1 MQIHINDNHGG
12 VTPQS
17 SKPSVTPNE
26 QSVTPM
32 KIDLECKICKADF
45 GSSKDLEAHLRH
57 EHYCDMCNFIAP
69 HSYGLYSHKAQG
81 HGPMQSEHSVTP
93 SNVTAVT
100 PVNVT
105 PVTTSNVTHVTTNNV
120 TPVTPINVTPVTTN
134 KVTPV
139 TPINVTP
146 QYSKLSV
153 TPIIVKL
160 SDLGGSNMCEQCGEA
175 FTNPTN
181 LAIHL
186 TEHTYQKPEEE
197 KPKIKYNH
205 TGTGGHSSKEPSN
218 PDIIAKQDEITID
231 ETYQGENTNDPDWVP
246 PDDHDNDI
254 KRPKSSIVNVQEQP
268 ILTLLGQPVKENVD
282 ESKRCRF
289 CDQIF
294 TSFQSLL
301 KHQLVMHDVKHE
313 FKCTQCSFTAN
324 LPKDLRIH
332 RETIHGQNPTKSNL
346 DDSRKRKS
354 QMNFPGVIKKF
365 KEEHK
370 HYRCDCYF
378 EAYTKQAI
386 SNHIREKHIPVIVNK
401 FEKELKCSMCEFTAN
416 TIKALSNH
424 HLEEHV
430 KDVKMYKDRPIL
442 KDFTSSRIAYNINFR

>member
-1 MQIHINDNHGG
+1 MEAKSDGTSEASQPQETSETSEATKEKMLESAKSESSTSA
-12 VTPQS
+12 VTKS
-17 SKPSVTPNE
+17 KNKSEKPSVTRVTLLSNPKAIKKE
-26 QSVTPM
+26 QKFLLIKNTSEPSQLPKTVTP
-32 KIDLECKICKADF
+32 
-45 GSSKDLEAHLRH
+45 
-57 EHYCDMCNFIAP
+57 
-69 HSYGLYSHKAQG
+69 
-81 HGPMQSEHSVTP
+81 VTP
-93 SNVTAVT
+93 TPIT

-105 PVTTSNVTHVTTNNV
+105 HRS
-120 TPVTPINVTPVTTN
+120 
-134 KVTPV
+134 
-139 TPINVTP
+139 
-146 QYSKLSV
+146 SKLSV
-153 TPIIVKL
+153 TPTVVKL
-160 SDLGGSNMCEQCGEA
+160 SDLGSTTNINTSNLDNIVIVKQEQIS
-175 FTNPTN
+175 T
-181 LAIHL
+181 
-186 TEHTYQKPEEE
+186 
-197 KPKIKYNH
+197 
-205 TGTGGHSSKEPSN
+205 
-218 PDIIAKQDEITID
+218 
-231 ETYQGENTNDPDWVP
+231 DPDWAP
-246 PDDHDNDI
+246 SSDI
-254 KRPKSSIVNVQEQP
+254 EEPKTTVVNVQEQP
-268 ILTLLGQPVKENVD
+268 ILTLLGQPVEEKVD

-301 KHQLVMHDVKHE
+301 KHQLITHDVKHE

-346 DDSRKRKS
+346 EDSRKRKS

-430 KDVKMYKDRPIL
+430 KDVKMLKEQKAEEKKEQESKKVEENISKLVDTRLVVFDIL
-442 KDFTSSRIAYNINFR
+442 LMLLRHCVTLRSKLHYWDMNLRTNKTRTFKLKSFIFKQTIYF